1 VSSYCYI
8 CVLILLYV
16 SSHYYMC
23 PHTTTCVSSYYSVS
37 SHYYVSSSYYLY
49 PHTTTYVSS
58 YYSICKLS
66 TAAALCAARVA
77 DEEDLYLSTCAVD
90 PHADMLVQ
98 PTLQQRRSADA
109 AACNVACGSCGRCCL
124 QRLRQYV
131 YFSTV
136 LVTQVN

>member
-1 VSSYCYI
+1 
-8 CVLILLYV
+8 
-16 SSHYYMC
+16 MR
-23 PHTTTCVSSYYSVS
+23 
-37 SHYYVSSSYYLY
+37 

-58 YYSICKLS
+58 FYYMHTTIYVPSYYYICKLSKLS